1 VDNIIV
7 YAYQILN
14 SYAFLMIAAIG
25 LAIIYGMMG
34 VINLA
39 HGEFIMLGAYI
50 TTILGSAGVPLLVAI
65 LCSTIGVAIYGGI
78 IDLLFVNRLYNRPL
92 DSIVATWGLSLIMVQ
107 MIQIIFGPSMPTIA
121 IPFGTVT
128 IMGRDF
134 AGYRL
139 LIIGISIVLPII
151 LYFLFSKTRFGL
163 ESRATMQ
170 QPLSAGLL
178 GTNTR
183 KMYSLT
189 FMIGSAFAG
198 FAGGL
203 YAPTVTVAPTM
214 GEMFQMQSFVTVVVG
229 GLNPLV
235 GAVSASSVLGVINGV
250 VSYLIT
256 SFFGRIALLV
266 FAILLLRVLP
276 GGLSEYI
283 AHQRNRRMEMK
294 K

>member
-1 VDNIIV
+1 MENVII
-7 YAYQILN
+7 YIYQILN

-50 TTILGSAGVPLLVAI
+50 TTILGHAGVPLPLAI
-65 LCSTIGVAIYGGI
+65 LCSTIGVAIYGVI
-78 IDLLFVNRLYNRPL
+78 IDLLFVHRLYNRPL
-92 DSIVATWGLSLIMVQ
+92 DSIVATWGLSLLMSQ
-107 MIQIIFGPSMPTIA
+107 MTQIIFGPSMSTVA
-121 IPFGTVT
+121 IPLGTIE
-128 IMGRDF
+128 IMGLTF
-134 AGYRL
+134 SGYRVM
-139 LIIGISIVLPII
+139 IICVSII
-151 LYFLFSKTRFGL
+151 LPVMLYLIFSKTRFGL

-170 QPLSAGLL
+170 KPLSAGLL

-183 KMYSLT
+183 RMYSLT

-203 YAPTVTVAPTM
+203 YAPTVTIAPTM
-214 GEMFQMQSFVTVVVG
+214 GQFFQMQSFVTVVVG

-250 VSYLIT
+250 VSYLAT
-256 SFFGRIALLV
+256 SFLGRIALLV

-276 GGLSEYI
+276 GGLSDL
-283 AHQRNRRMEMK
+283 ATKMRNRRMELK